1 MSNRKTTLLAAA
13 AAVGLTTTL
22 LGATASFAQDATS
35 TATTKDTAREAMHQE
50 MKTFHDSIETTVKA
64 GDFNAWKD
72 QMLAQNQKI
81 KDQADAQVTQEN
93 FDALKKAHDLKEAG
107 KDDEAR
113 QLMKDSGLR
122 GTGMMMRP
130 GGPGEKDGDH
140 KGPRDGKI
148 GQRGEKPNGE
158 KPADVPADAPQ

>member
-1 MSNRKTTLLAAA
+1 MNNKKTTLLAAA

-64 GDFNAWKD
+64 GDFNAWKE
-72 QMLAQNQKI
+72 QMLAQNQKM

-93 FDALKKAHDLKEAG
+93 FDTLKKAHDLKEAG
-107 KDDEAR
+107 KNNEAR
-113 QLMKDSGLR
+113 ELMKNSNLR
-122 GTGMMMRP
+122 GPGMMGMN
-130 GGPGEKDGDH
+130 GHEGERRGE
-140 KGPRDGKI
+140 P
-148 GQRGEKPNGE
+148 RGEKGE
-158 KPADVPADAPQ
+158 RPADAPADAQK

>member
-1 MSNRKTTLLAAA
+1 MNNKKTTLLAAA

-35 TATTKDTAREAMHQE
+35 TATTKDTAHEAMHQE

-72 QMLAQNQKI
+72 QMLAQNQKM

-93 FDALKKAHDLKEAG
+93 FDTLKKAHDLKEAG

-122 GTGMMMRP
+122 GPGMMRMKGH
-130 GGPGEKDGDH
+130 GGEH
-140 KGPRDGKI
+140 
-148 GQRGEKPNGE
+148 RGEKGE
-158 KPADVPADAPQ
+158 QPADAPADVQK